1 MFTDE
6 RRCDVWGQMREQG
19 IRGFSKQITPY
30 VIAEA
35 GRRTGVKLARSPLC
49 LANLVWLGISC
60 ALHVKD
66 DFATVLGAT
75 LKLLEDQQE
84 FFSTDVGKA
93 TKNGRRR
100 ERRARNSRQSK
111 HRPIREDPSALSEE
125 AFVKARRRMPLS
137 FWVNLIIVLGER
149 FQEQHQS
156 RLMFRGFRVLAMD
169 GTCIDL
175 PNWKRLRNHFGTA
188 KNGGGRRKAQARMVM
203 LQFPFVRL
211 PYRYELC
218 PLDNGEAT
226 IARRLSQHLS
236 KNDLLLVDAC
246 FWSYGLLWDIQKR
259 QAFFALPMKKKI
271 NLKRIHRLG
280 SQDQLM
286 QWTPK
291 DSRGQWRKERLPKSI
306 TLRIIT
312 YQLPGFRSQKL
323 ATNVLSTSRIPR
335 EDWVRLATDCSKKG
349 KFAPGLYHR
358 RWEIET
364 TYRELKVDQG
374 MKGHLRSRSP
384 ESIQFE
390 IAGHVVLY
398 FLVRWL
404 MVEAAVEYGIDP
416 LRLSYCHA
424 LREFEAMRPS
434 LVNANR
440 PWLHV
445 LLRRLLKRI
454 VEHIVPY
461 RPGRT
466 YPRRKQSTNHKRKSK
481 HPRKRKSTKRK
492 TTKRLSVKST
502 NKG

>member
-6 RRCDVWGQMREQG
+6 RRCDVWEQIRQQG
-19 IRGFSKQITPY
+19 IRGFSEQITPH
-30 VIAEA
+30 VIAETA
-35 GRRTGVKLARSPLC
+35 RRTGVRLAKSPLC
-49 LANLVWLGISC
+49 LANLVWLGVAC
-60 ALHVKD
+60 ALHVTD
-66 DFATVLGAT
+66 DFATILTAT

-84 FFSTDVGKA
+84 FFSTKVGKA

-100 ERRARNSRQSK
+100 ERRARNKRQSK
-111 HRPIREDPSALSEE
+111 HRPIRDDPSAVSEE
-125 AFVKARRRMPLS
+125 AFVKARHRMPLF

-156 RLMFRGFRVLAMD
+156 LLMFRGFRVLAMD
-169 GTCIDL
+169 GTCLDL
-175 PNWKRLRNHFGTA
+175 PNWKRLQNHFGTA
-188 KNGGGRRKAQARMVM
+188 TNAGGRQKAQARIVM

-226 IARRLSQHLS
+226 IARRLSQHLR
-236 KNDLLLVDAC
+236 KNDLVLLDAC

-259 QAFFALPMKKKI
+259 QAFFALPLKKKI
-271 NLKRIHRLG
+271 NLKRVRRLG
-280 SQDQLM
+280 ARDQLM

-291 DSRGQWRKERLPKSI
+291 DSRGQWRKEKLPKSLR
-306 TLRIIT
+306 LRIIT
-312 YQLPGFRSQKL
+312 YQLPGFRAQKL

-335 EDWVRLATDCSKKG
+335 EDWVRLATDCNTKG
-349 KFAPGLYHR
+349 RFAPGLYHR

-384 ESIQFE
+384 ESIHFE
-390 IAGHVVLY
+390 VAGHVVLY

-404 MVEAAVEYGIDP
+404 MVEAGVQHGLDP
-416 LRLSYCHA
+416 LRLSFSHA
-424 LREFEAMRPS
+424 LRELNSVRRS
-434 LVNANR
+434 LLNASK
-440 PWLHV
+440 PWARV
-445 LLRRLLKRI
+445 LIGRLLNRI
-454 VEHIVPY
+454 AQHLVPY

-492 TTKRLSVKST
+492 TARRLSAKSRK
-502 NKG
+502 KG